1 MDKKYLILTF
11 GCQMN
16 VHESEKLAGILE
28 LNGYSVCDNAV
39 DADIVVFNTCAIRE
53 NAEQKIFGNLGELK
67 NIKLAKPDTII
78 AIGGCMS
85 QQSGVAED
93 IMKRFPFVDIVF
105 GTHNLADFERF
116 LIERKTKGKRI
127 CEITDD
133 EKIALRDNLKMSRTS
148 GVNAWVNIMYGCNNF
163 CTYCIVPYVRGRE
176 VSRPE
181 KDILNEVKEL
191 LQAGYKQITLLGQN
205 VNSYAG
211 LDENGN
217 TVSFAKL
224 LKDIDGFEGRYRVR
238 FMTSHPK
245 DLSSEAIDVIAGS
258 KHICHGIHLP
268 VQSGSSHMLKKMNR
282 HYDIERYNSVVDE
295 IKSKIPDSE
304 LTTDII
310 VGFPGETDE
319 DFEATLDVMKRTEYL
334 QIFGFIYSKRK
345 GTPAEKMT
353 EQVEPAVA
361 QARLARLLELKNEII
376 NRKSAEM
383 LNKTYE
389 VLVESFDEK
398 KQILYGSLDSGK
410 TISFKGP
417 KTAVGEFVDVK
428 VIEVKKSV
436 IYGQML
442 SDSSE
447 FVEKNFNY
455 PIEVSILPKGHKG
468 MKLLRENKKANKDKN
483 DKKSKKQ

>member
-28 LNGYSVCDNAV
+28 QNGYTACDNAV

-67 NIKLAKPDTII
+67 NIKIAKPDTII

-85 QQSGVAED
+85 QQNGVAED

-133 EKIALRDNLKMSRTS
+133 EKIALRDNLNIARTS

-181 KDILNEVKEL
+181 QDILREVKKL
-191 LQAGYKQITLLGQN
+191 LDDGYKQITLLGQN

-217 TVSFAKL
+217 KVSFAKL
-224 LKDIDGFEGRYRVR
+224 LSDIDSFDGKYRVR

-245 DLSSEAIDVIAGS
+245 DLSSEAIDVISKS

-268 VQSGSSHMLKKMNR
+268 VQSGSDEILKKMNR
-282 HYDIERYNSVVDE
+282 HYDINRYNSVVDE
-295 IKSKIPDSE
+295 IRAKIPDSE

-310 VGFPGETDE
+310 VGFPGETEE
-319 DFEATLDVMKRTEYL
+319 DFEKTLDVIKRSEYL

-353 EQVEPAVA
+353 EQVEDKVSKN
-361 QARLARLLELKNEII
+361 RLNRLLEVKNEII

-389 VLVESFDEK
+389 VLVESFDEE

-410 TISFKGP
+410 TISFKGN
-417 KTAVGEFVDVK
+417 KNAVGEFVDVK
-428 VIEVKKSV
+428 VTEVKKSV
-436 IYGQML
+436 IFGEIV
-442 SDSSE
+442 SDTSN
-447 FVEKNFNY
+447 FKEKNISF
-455 PIEVSILPKGHKG
+455 PIEVSILPKGQKTL
-468 MKLLRENKKANKDKN
+468 KLLRENKQTAKSIN
-483 DKKSKKQ
+483 DKKSKK

>member
-28 LNGYSVCDNAV
+28 HNGYGVCDNAV
-39 DADIVVFNTCAIRE
+39 DADVIVFNTCAIRE

-85 QQSGVAED
+85 QQNGVAED

-105 GTHNLADFERF
+105 GTHNLADFERL
-116 LIERKTKGKRI
+116 LIERKTKGKRV

-133 EKIALRDNLKMSRTS
+133 EKIALRDNLNIARTS

-181 KDILNEVKEL
+181 KDILNEVRNL
-191 LQAGYKQITLLGQN
+191 LDAGYKQITLLGQN

-211 LDENGN
+211 LDEDGN
-217 TVSFAKL
+217 KVSFAKL
-224 LKDIDGFEGRYRVR
+224 LKNIDAFDGKFRIR
-238 FMTSHPK
+238 FMTSHPR
-245 DLSSEAIDVIAGS
+245 DLSSEVIDVIAES

-268 VQSGSSHMLKKMNR
+268 VQSGSTEILKKMNR
-282 HYDIERYNSVVDE
+282 HYNIERYNMLVDE
-295 IKSKIPDSE
+295 IRAKIPDSE

-319 DFEATLDVMKRTEYL
+319 DFEDTLKVMRKAEYL

-361 QARLARLLELKNEII
+361 QARLARLLDVKNEII
-376 NRKSAEM
+376 NRKAAEM

-398 KQILYGSLDSGK
+398 KEILYGSLDSGK

-417 KTAVGEFVDVK
+417 ITAVGEFVDVK
-428 VIEVKKSV
+428 VIDVKKSV
-436 IYGQML
+436 VYGEMVT
-442 SDSSE
+442 DSSN
-447 FVEKNFNY
+447 FIEKNFSY
-455 PIEVSILPKGHKG
+455 PIDVSILPKGHKN
-468 MKLLRENKKANKDKN
+468 MKLLRENKKANKEKN
-483 DKKSKKQ
+483 DKKSKQ

>member
-28 LNGYSVCDNAV
+28 QNGYSPCDNAV

-67 NIKLAKPDTII
+67 NIKIAKPDMII

-85 QQSGVAED
+85 QQDGTAQD

-105 GTHNLADFERF
+105 GTHNLSDFERF
-116 LIERKTKGKRI
+116 LIERKTKGKRV

-133 EKIALRDNLKMSRTS
+133 EKIALRDNLNISRTS

-181 KDILNEVKEL
+181 KDILNEVKTL
-191 LQAGYKQITLLGQN
+191 LDLGYKQITLLGQN
-205 VNSYAG
+205 VNSYSG
-211 LDENGN
+211 LDEDGN
-217 TVSFAKL
+217 KVSFAKL
-224 LKDIDGFEGRYRVR
+224 LADIDSFDGKYRVR
-238 FMTSHPK
+238 FMTSHPR
-245 DLSSEAIDVIAGS
+245 DLSSEAIDVISKS

-268 VQSGSSHMLKKMNR
+268 VQSGSDEILKKMNR
-282 HYDIERYNSVVDE
+282 HYDIKRYNSLVDE
-295 IKSKIPDSE
+295 IKSKMPDAE

-310 VGFPGETDE
+310 VAFPGETEE
-319 DFEATLDVMKRTEYL
+319 DFEKTLHVMKRTEYL

-345 GTPAEKMT
+345 GTPAEKML
-353 EQVEPAVA
+353 EQVDEKVA
-361 QARLARLLELKNEII
+361 QNRLSRLLDVKNEII

-383 LNKTYE
+383 LGKTYE

-410 TISFKGP
+410 TISFKGD

-428 VIEVKKSV
+428 VVDVKKSV
-436 IYGQML
+436 IFGEVV
-442 SDSSE
+442 SDTTG
-447 FVEKNFNY
+447 FVGKDFAY

-468 MKLLRENKKANKDKN
+468 MKLLRDNKQAVKSKN
-483 DKKSKKQ
+483 DKKSKK